1 MGDMGCIFCYTFSGI
16 TKYIIKYLAKNRT
29 IGLGCNKGINMFKGS
44 MVAIVTPM
52 NEDGSLD
59 HMSLERLIEFH
70 IENKT
75 DVIISVGTTGESATL
90 DFDEH
95 SEVIRSTLAIVNN
108 RIPVIAGSGANSTS
122 EAIHLTQRSKE
133 LGADACLLVTPYYNK
148 PTQKGLYEH
157 YKKIADEVNIP
168 QILYNVPGRTSV
180 DMLPDTVKNLSTHPN
195 IIGIKEAS
203 GNLERSKEVLSK
215 CAENMSIYT
224 GDDKTSARDILM
236 GFKGNISVTANI
248 APLEMHNMCKL
259 ASIGKTVEAE
269 KINAKI
275 DFPCTLDLRK
285 YGYGYKKTDNIFELR
300 GICNHHGNH
309 DDGHYTSFVKKADM
323 WYFCND
329 EISPQY
335 VSTETALAAQ
345 AMILVYERT

>member
-1 MGDMGCIFCYTFSGI
+1 
-16 TKYIIKYLAKNRT
+16 
-29 IGLGCNKGINMFKGS
+29 MFKGS

-59 HMSLERLIEFH
+59 HISLENLIEFH

-95 SEVIRSTLAIVNN
+95 SEVIKSTLDIVNK
-108 RIPVIAGSGANSTS
+108 RVPVIAGSGANSTS
-122 EAIHLTQRSKE
+122 EALHLTQRSKE

-157 YKKIADEVNIP
+157 YKKIADEVSIP

-180 DMLPDTVKNLSTHPN
+180 DMLPDTVKNLSSHPN

-203 GNLERSKEVLSK
+203 GNLERSKEILDKCSDNLS
-215 CAENMSIYT
+215 IFT

-248 APLEMHNMCKL
+248 VPLQMHKMCKL
-259 ASIGKTVEAE
+259 ASEGQKDEAE
-269 KINAKI
+269 KINNKI
-275 DFPCTLDLRK
+275 DVLH
-285 YGYGYKKTDNIFELR
+285 DNLFIESNPIPVKWALSRMGLIKR
-300 GICNHHGNH
+300 GIRLPLTWMDEQYEAMLEESLISAG
-309 DDGHYTSFVKKADM
+309 VKL
-323 WYFCND
+323 
-329 EISPQY
+329 
-335 VSTETALAAQ
+335 T
-345 AMILVYERT
+345 

>member
-1 MGDMGCIFCYTFSGI
+1 
-16 TKYIIKYLAKNRT
+16 
-29 IGLGCNKGINMFKGS
+29 MFKGS

-52 NEDGSLD
+52 NEDSSLD
-59 HMSLERLIEFH
+59 HTSLENLIEFH

-95 SEVIRSTLAIVNN
+95 SEVIKSTLDIVNK
-108 RIPVIAGSGANSTS
+108 RVPVIAGSGANSTS
-122 EAIHLTQRSKE
+122 EALHLTQRSKE

-148 PTQKGLYEH
+148 PTQRGLYEH
-157 YKKIADEVNIP
+157 YKKIADEVSIP

-203 GNLERSKEVLSK
+203 GNLERSKEILEKCSDNLS
-215 CAENMSIYT
+215 IFT

-248 APLEMHNMCKL
+248 VPLQMHNMCEL
-259 ASIGKTVEAE
+259 ASEGQKDEAE
-269 KINAKI
+269 KINSKI
-275 DFPCTLDLRK
+275 DVLHDNLFIESNPIPCLL
-285 YGYGYKKTDNIFELR
+285 
-300 GICNHHGNH
+300 
-309 DDGHYTSFVKKADM
+309 YTSP
-323 WYFCND
+323 
-329 EISPQY
+329 SP
-335 VSTETALAAQ
+335 
-345 AMILVYERT
+345 RD